1 MLICETFI
9 NELDGKT
16 LKKIYSDSNFYVRE
30 IATGV
35 EYEEAIIPYSRS
47 QDEFEETDHKIEIKE
62 QEQDNERSDAS

>member
-1 MLICETFI
+1 MLVCETFI

-47 QDEFEETDHKIEIKE
+47 QDEFEETDHKIETEESNKI
-62 QEQDNERSDAS
+62 SDAL

>member
-16 LKKIYSDSNFYVRE
+16 LKKIYSDSNFYIKE

-35 EYEEAIIPYSRS
+35 EYEEAIIPLERS
-47 QDEFEETDHKIEIKE
+47 VDEFIETDKLIEKGE
-62 QEQDNERSDAS
+62 NYGN

>member
-1 MLICETFI
+1 MLVCEIFI

-47 QDEFEETDHKIEIKE
+47 QDEFEETEHKIAKVAEIKMTE
-62 QEQDNERSDAS
+62 